1 MADFFT
7 QVEIAPSPFKT
18 SYVKKH
24 VFIGSCFT
32 ENIGS
37 KMKDLKF
44 KTDINPFGIL
54 FNPSSIAQCIRRLIA
69 GEVFTENDLFFHGG
83 LWHSY
88 MHHGRFSNP
97 SLKEALSGINDN
109 LIRSADFL
117 READFLILTF
127 GTAWVYELKSTGVV
141 VSNCHKVPADQF
153 KRYKLLV
160 HDMVTDIRNT
170 LELLWEVNPGI
181 KVVFT
186 VSPVRHLKDGA
197 SGNQLSKATLL
208 LATDALING
217 FGPDRCSYFPAYELM
232 MDELRDYRFYAD
244 DLVHPSPVAID
255 FIWKKFRDFIM
266 EKETKDVSEKV
277 SSLIQARDHRPIFRN
292 SPEYKLFIENT
303 LGNIRELTKKYPFL
317 DFSAENKYF
326 STEL

>member
-44 KTDINPFGIL
+44 KTDVNPFGIL
-54 FNPSSIAQCIRRLIA
+54 FNPSSIAQCIRRLITC
-69 GEVFTENDLFFHGG
+69 EVFTENDLFFHGG

-97 SLKEALSGINDN
+97 SLQEALSGINEH
-109 LIRSADFL
+109 LLRSADFL

-127 GTAWVYELKSTGVV
+127 GTAWVFELKSTGVA
-141 VSNCHKVPADQF
+141 VSNCHKVPAGQF
-153 KRYKLLV
+153 TRYKLLV
-160 HDMVTDIRNT
+160 HDIVTDIRNT

-208 LATDALING
+208 LAADALVNG

-232 MDELRDYRFYAD
+232 MDELRDYRFYAE

-255 FIWKKFRDFIM
+255 FIWKKFRDFIF

-277 SSLIQARDHRPIFRN
+277 GSLIQACNHRPIFRN

-303 LGNIRELTKKYPFL
+303 LGNIGEMTKKYPFL
-317 DFSAENKYF
+317 DFSDEIKYF